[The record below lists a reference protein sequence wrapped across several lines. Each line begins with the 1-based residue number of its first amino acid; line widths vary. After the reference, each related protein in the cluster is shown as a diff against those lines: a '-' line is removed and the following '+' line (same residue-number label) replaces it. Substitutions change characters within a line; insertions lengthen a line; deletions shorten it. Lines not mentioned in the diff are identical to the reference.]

1 MEIDRLRDQMESAR
15 YDADLHIRVQNK
27 NSDRLEEKVKM
38 DADKFAGLRL
48 SWTRLSKQAEVEKEE
63 RRRG

>member
-1 MEIDRLRDQMESAR
+1 LNDSLADNKELRMEIDRLRDQMESAR

-38 DADKFAGLRL
+38 GAHKFAALKAL
-48 SWTRLSKQAEVEKEE
+48 LDSIQ
-63 RRRG
+63 